1 MALDDAFTLIRP
13 GQLNG
18 AGDVNALALEEF
30 AGLVQGT
37 LERMSV
43 FAPRIPMKPVRGTN
57 VLTNFAVGKSTVGKI
72 TVDGIAPDATS
83 SNKFGKSI
91 LTIDTTILARAVLP
105 LLEVFQTSYDA
116 RAEVAREHGKELAKQ
131 FDSTFAIQATKAALR
146 TTNAFGITAGNGHT
160 GGSQVTFSG
169 ASDHLDPA
177 LLYQA
182 IVDLITAMRLKDV
195 DPVADGVILTLGPTE
210 LATLQMAELIIN
222 GEYMTAT
229 GLKATGMMLK
239 AHGVQVVGTNNFC
252 GGQSI
257 SGHLLSTT
265 ANSNAYDG
273 DFTKVVATAFA
284 PAALLAGETIPLT
297 SDLFF
302 DKVSKQWFVDSW
314 RAYGV
319 MPSVATFSGAILKP

>member
-1 MALDDAFTLIRP
+1 MALDDAFNLIRP

-18 AGDVNALALEEF
+18 TGDVNAAALEEF

-37 LERMSV
+37 LPRMSV
-43 FAPRIPMKPVRGTN
+43 FAPRIKVRPVKGTN
-57 VLTNFAVGKSTVGKI
+57 ILTNFAVGKSTIGKI
-72 TVDGIAPDATS
+72 TVDGIAPQATS
-83 SNKFGKSI
+83 SNKFGKST
-91 LTIDTTILARAVLP
+91 LEIDTTILARAVLP
-105 LLEVFQTSYDA
+105 LLEVFQTSYDS
-116 RAEVAREHGKELAKQ
+116 RAEIAKEHAKELAKQ
-131 FDSTFAIQATKAALR
+131 FDQSFAIQATRAGLR
-146 TTNAFGITAGNGHT
+146 TANEFGLTSAGHD

-169 ASDHLDPA
+169 ASDYLDPA

-222 GEYMTAT
+222 SEYVTVD
-229 GLKATGMMLK
+229 GLRATGMALK
-239 AHGVQVVGTNNFC
+239 AHGLQVVGSNNFI
-252 GGQSI
+252 GGQNI
-257 SGHLLSTT
+257 SGNLMGT
-265 ANSNAYDG
+265 NYDG
-273 DFTKVVATAFA
+273 DFSKVVATAFA

-314 RAYGV
+314 RAYAVG
-319 MPSVATFSGAILKP
+319 PSVNAFAGCILKP